1 MYKREAIFQAQKFV
15 RISLFYHNGFT
26 VDTSF
31 DIKAYKK
38 LFPSLSGY
46 HLCIKSFCAY
56 KDPVFFFLFKAPD
69 VKKVL
74 RLIEYL
80 RKFPRCTCS
89 VSIDEV
95 IIISSFLIF

>member
-1 MYKREAIFQAQKFV
+1 MKIYTHMYKREAIFQAQKFV
-15 RISLFYHNGFT
+15 RISLFYHNSFT

-56 KDPVFFFLFKAPD
+56 KDPVFFFFPKPLTL
-69 VKKVL
+69 KK
-74 RLIEYL
+74 
-80 RKFPRCTCS
+80 C
-89 VSIDEV
+89 
-95 IIISSFLIF
+95 